1 MSLRD
6 LLWLAVIA
14 LLGYA
19 SWQFVRALR
28 APREPGAAGVQAPA
42 RGPTGP
48 AGPRESE
55 EAGANATIA
64 DDEDGLDEGD
74 FEYAPVLASR
84 PVVAPAPAEPA
95 AGGYGSSGAGSA
107 EQPGGGAEAEVFALQ
122 LENSRLRQEFQA
134 QRDLVALQQQE
145 ITRLVEDVTA
155 LQDELDRIRVQ
166 PASSPEYSEAL
177 LLSSQGLN
185 AEMIA
190 ARCGITLAEAELVLS
205 LSRRGEG
212 GT

>member
-48 AGPRESE
+48 VGPRESE

-84 PVVAPAPAEPA
+84 PVVAPARAEPA
-95 AGGYGSSGAGSA
+95 SGGYGSSGAGSA

-177 LLSSQGLN
+177 LLASQGLN

-212 GT
+212 GG

>member
-55 EAGANATIA
+55 GAGANATIA
-64 DDEDGLDEGD
+64 DDEDGLEEGD

-95 AGGYGSSGAGSA
+95 SGGYGSSEVVST

-177 LLSSQGLN
+177 LLASQGLN

-212 GT
+212 GA